1 MISLNIP
8 KKQHYVPQF
17 LLRNFSKKKNRIYV
31 FDKKLNRSFPCNVK
45 DIGHENN
52 FYEDQLLGYGNE
64 TELKLSK
71 LETVV
76 APVIEKILIDGSI
89 KNLED
94 WEHKFIICL
103 FSTVQMIR
111 TNDIRKFLEG
121 FNQILNKRITE
132 WGYDPNTEVKNYKT
146 PSQAELK
153 SSAIDLLNT
162 LPSSLSGGFLNK
174 QLSLLK
180 APKGQNFYISD
191 HPIVIHNHFPREGRG
206 NLGIG
211 LKGIEIFFPISPVYC
226 LSFLCGETAQEV
238 ITKVKNFKASQLLGI
253 VPKVD
258 MSEAEKMVDYFENGT
273 TNKLA
278 IENMDFSN
286 SLQVIQSTRFVYSC
300 EPKFNLAKDMLK
312 THPEISTQEK
322 FVDGSTLF

>member
-1 MISLNIP
+1 MIPLNIP

-17 LLRNFSKKKNRIYV
+17 LLRNFSKNKNRIYV
-31 FDKKLNRSFPCNVK
+31 FDKKLNRSFPSNVK
-45 DIGHENN
+45 DVGHENN
-52 FYEDQLLGYGNE
+52 FYEEQLLGYGNE
-64 TELKLSK
+64 TEFKLSE

-76 APVIEKILIDGSI
+76 APVIEKTLSEGSI
-89 KNLED
+89 KNLEE
-94 WEHKFIICL
+94 WEHKFLCL

-111 TNDIRKFLEG
+111 TNDTREFLKG

-132 WGYDPNTEVKNYKT
+132 CGYDPSTEVENYKT

-153 SSAIDLLNT
+153 SSAIDLINT
-162 LPSSLSGGFLNK
+162 LPSSLVEGFLNK

-180 APKGQNFYISD
+180 APNGQNFYISD
-191 HPIVIHNHFPREGRG
+191 HPIVKHNHFPREDRG
-206 NLGIG
+206 SLGIG
-211 LKGIEIFFPISPVYC
+211 LRGVEIFFPISPSYC
-226 LSFLCGETAQEV
+226 LSFLCSETAQEV
-238 ITKVKNFKASQLLGI
+238 ITKVKNFKAAQLLGI
-253 VPKVD
+253 APKVD

-278 IENMDFSN
+278 IENMDFNN

-300 EPKFNLAKDMLK
+300 EPEFILAKDMLR

-322 FVDGSTLF
+322 FVDGSTVF